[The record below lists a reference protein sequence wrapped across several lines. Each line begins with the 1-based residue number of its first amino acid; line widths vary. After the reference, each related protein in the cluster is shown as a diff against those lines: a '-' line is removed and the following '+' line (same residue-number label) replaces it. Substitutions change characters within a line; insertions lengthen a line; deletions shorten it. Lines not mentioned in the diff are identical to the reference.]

1 MPKYTARLTAPAKT
15 DRHYYSNDN
24 TFFRSGF
31 GMPNCTAYAHGRFA
45 EITGKFPK
53 MYGNAE
59 DWWDEA
65 KKAGYET
72 GQVPRLGAICVWKA
86 GQTHNSTDGA
96 GHVAIVEQIKANGDI
111 VTSNSAWKGLEF
123 YTQEIT
129 KASGYMYASN
139 RPFLGFIYCG
149 IEFEMDISSTT
160 GSVVAGKAVIL
171 KNTSC
176 YSSESAK
183 TAYGVK
189 SGTFYLWDNVVRSG
203 RIRITNS
210 SSRVGVAGQVTC
222 WIAIADVGLST
233 GTAPTQQIAPAIKAG
248 TAYTLKDVPVYNSE
262 SGGSIGNRTGIYR
275 TWDSVIKNGRIRM
288 TNSASRVG
296 VPGQVSFWVDV
307 KKLK

>member
-1 MPKYTARLTAPAKT
+1 MSKYTARLTAPAKT

-24 TFFRSGF
+24 AFFRSGF

-72 GQVPRLGAICVWKA
+72 GPVPKLGAICVWRA
-86 GQTHNSTDGA
+86 GQTHNSADGA

-129 KASGYMYASN
+129 KVSGYMYASN

-149 IEFEMDISSTT
+149 VEFESDPTPASGTVM
-160 GSVVAGKAVIL
+160 AGKTVALNNIA
-171 KNTSC
+171 C

-183 TAYGVK
+183 TSYGAK
-189 SGTFYLWDNVVRSG
+189 TGTFYLWDDAVKNG

-210 SSRVGVAGQVTC
+210 PSRVGVAGQVTC
-222 WIAIADVGLST
+222 WINVADVGLST
-233 GTAPTQQIAPAIKAG
+233 SPAQQQETAIKAG
-248 TAYTLKDVPVYNSE
+248 TSYTLTDAPVYSSE
-262 SGGSIGNRTGIYR
+262 SGVAIGKRSGTYY

-296 VPGQVSFWVDV
+296 IPGQVSFWTDV
-307 KKLK
+307 KSLK